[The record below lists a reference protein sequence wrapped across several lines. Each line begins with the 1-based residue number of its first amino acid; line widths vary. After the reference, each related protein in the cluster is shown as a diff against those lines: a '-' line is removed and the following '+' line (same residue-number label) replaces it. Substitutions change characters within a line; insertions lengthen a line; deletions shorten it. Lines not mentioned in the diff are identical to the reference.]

1 MGAVSNT
8 QGEDAVA
15 QHHAHA
21 HAHWPRG
28 LWLWVA
34 LGALVG
40 GVVGGLITHAVWS
53 STPDVSAAACTSS
66 SVAQQVVPSVVTI
79 EVGRSQAGA
88 GGTGSGEFF
97 QDGGYILTNNHVVAN
112 AASGASIEV
121 MLSDGQRES
130 ASLVGR
136 DPLTDLAVIK
146 APQAQS
152 AQVIALGSSSNLEVG
167 QPVVVIG
174 APLGLSNTVTSGI
187 VSALA
192 RTVEVP
198 GAGSSQSA
206 VLADAIQTDAA
217 INPGN
222 SGGSM
227 VNCSGQLVGIPS
239 AGATV
244 PGSGGG
250 SIGLGF
256 AIPVDIAKAVADQLI
271 ATGHVSHASFGLST
285 IPVTPQVSQRTGL
298 PEGLYVNA
306 VQSGGPSATAG
317 IRAGDVITQ
326 IDGQTATSPDQ
337 LIALTIT
344 KKAGD
349 RVDLTYV
356 RAGQTHETTVTLG
369 SQSA

>member
-1 MGAVSNT
+1 
-8 QGEDAVA
+8 
-15 QHHAHA
+15 
-21 HAHWPRG
+21 

-40 GVVGGLITHAVWS
+40 GVVGALVTHAVW
-53 STPDVSAAACTSS
+53 STPDVSATACTAS

-88 GGTGSGEFF
+88 GGTGSGEFY
-97 QDGGYILTNNHVVAN
+97 QDGGYIVTNNHVVAN
-112 AASGASIEV
+112 AANGASIEV
-121 MLSDGQRES
+121 MLSDGQRVP

-136 DPLTDLAVIK
+136 DPLTDLAVIR
-146 APQAQS
+146 AAQAES
-152 AQVIALGSSSNLEVG
+152 AQVIALGSSSDLEVG
-167 QPVVVIG
+167 QPVVVVG

-198 GAGSSQSA
+198 GAGSSQNA
-206 VLADAIQTDAA
+206 LLADAIQTDAA

-227 VNCSGQLVGIPS
+227 VNCSGQLVGIPT

-256 AIPVDIAKAVADQLI
+256 AIPVDIARAVADQLI
-271 ATGHVSHASFGLST
+271 ATGHVSHASFGLVT
-285 IPVTPQVSQRTGL
+285 VPVTAAISQNTGL
-298 PEGLYVNA
+298 PEGLHVNS
-306 VQSGGPSATAG
+306 VQAGGPAATAG
-317 IRAGDVITQ
+317 IRPGDVITQ
-326 IDGQTATSPDQ
+326 IDGQPATSPDQ
-337 LIALTIT
+337 LVALTIT

-349 RVDLTYV
+349 KVDLTYV

-369 SQSA
+369 SQ